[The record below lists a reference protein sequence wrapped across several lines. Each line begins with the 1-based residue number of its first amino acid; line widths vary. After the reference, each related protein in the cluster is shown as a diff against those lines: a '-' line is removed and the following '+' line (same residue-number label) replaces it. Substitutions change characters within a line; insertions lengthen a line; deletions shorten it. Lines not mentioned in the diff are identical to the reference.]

1 MFDGL
6 YPSLHTPQ
14 TIVSL
19 ENLEVSIKV
28 STSFLEGSAMVNKEV
43 GDVGQRGTELEEGG
57 GCHDPWGDVIG

>member
-1 MFDGL
+1 M
-6 YPSLHTPQ
+6 
-14 TIVSL
+14 
-19 ENLEVSIKV
+19 SIKV